1 MLHTDSRAGL
11 QILQQLQF
19 SDNVGLVTAILASLL
34 SLYISMFICGSIYL
48 SNNLSIYPSTYLS
61 LCLSANH
68 HFDSCIIQLLS
79 RIFIHTY
86 IYLFAHSFIHL
97 PIFPLTHAHIL
108 NTHLP

>member
-48 SNNLSIYPSTYLS
+48 SIYLSI
-61 LCLSANH
+61 
-68 HFDSCIIQLLS
+68 
-79 RIFIHTY
+79 
-86 IYLFAHSFIHL
+86 
-97 PIFPLTHAHIL
+97 
-108 NTHLP
+108 